1 MITRRNKKQRTA
13 SKGPT
18 LGPTTEEHIARCS
31 GCTRTF
37 TSARGLKQHIS
48 QSERCSSAI
57 LNAIEMIQGKAI
69 EMIQGKAVD
78 LSHQK
83 DTNPTTAEEIDD
95 RNGNARLFGD
105 EDNESEVEDDEIEIQ
120 FNIEAQDELLNA
132 HEPQDDAGLTD
143 TGVTPVEF
151 SDDIQLPHARYFKA
165 LLVYFKSLVAIPMEN
180 KNLSDSCS
188 S

>member
-1 MITRRNKKQRTA
+1 MITRTNKKQRTA

-18 LGPTTEEHIARCS
+18 LGPTTEEHVARCS

-37 TSARGLKQHIS
+37 TSTKGLKLHIS
-48 QSERCSSAI
+48 QSETCSSAI

-69 EMIQGKAVD
+69 EMIQGRAVD

-83 DTNPTTAEEIDD
+83 DTNPPTAEEIDEE
-95 RNGNARLFGD
+95 RGSLSSIHENARLFGD

-120 FNIEAQDELLNA
+120 FDIEAQDELLNA

-143 TGVTPVEF
+143 TGVRVEVPK
-151 SDDIQLPHARYFKA
+151 DPEI
-165 LLVYFKSLVAIPMEN
+165 IPEGN
-180 KNLSDSCS
+180 HGWQ
-188 S
+188 